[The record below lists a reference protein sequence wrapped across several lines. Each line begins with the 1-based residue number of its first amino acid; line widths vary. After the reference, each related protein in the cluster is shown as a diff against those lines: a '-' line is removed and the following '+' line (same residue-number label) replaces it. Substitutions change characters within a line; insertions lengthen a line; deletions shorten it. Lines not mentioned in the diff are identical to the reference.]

1 MAKSKQAK
9 ASKKQEKTVQQPTP
23 PTHDGS
29 DEGSDVEVV
38 TEGNLEKDAA
48 EEELERLVFGDSEGF
63 REGLKDFNLDD
74 EEAGEGEDESASED
88 GLAGMDDADV
98 CCPEIQQCLHDLNAN
113 VL

>member
-1 MAKSKQAK
+1 MAKLKQAK

-23 PTHDGS
+23 PTHDAS
-29 DEGSDVEVV
+29 DEGSDVEIV

-98 CCPEIQQCLHDLNAN
+98 CCLLNTQHSHDLNTN